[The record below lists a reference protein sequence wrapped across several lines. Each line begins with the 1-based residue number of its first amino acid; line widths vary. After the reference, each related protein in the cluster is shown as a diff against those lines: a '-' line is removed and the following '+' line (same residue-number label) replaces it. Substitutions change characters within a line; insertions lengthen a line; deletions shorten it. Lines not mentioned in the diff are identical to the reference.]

1 MIKVASAAPMNSQP
15 VANGFPAPPPSVPAG
30 DAASAMVYTN
40 PAVGAELLEVNEP
53 EKPLNGGEA
62 KLLMERMTLLPYWRL
77 NMSAVK
83 FARLLRVFKHILRS
97 IQVSLKRFLCM

>member
-40 PAVGAELLEVNEP
+40 PAVNII
-53 EKPLNGGEA
+53 LNY
-62 KLLMERMTLLPYWRL
+62 LRSTNPRSRLMEMRQSYL
-77 NMSAVK
+77 
-83 FARLLRVFKHILRS
+83 
-97 IQVSLKRFLCM
+97 